1 MLVAAIMMFRDSK
14 PEKSD
19 NSNYTWWLIA
29 IEGLLV
35 GILTGLVGVGGGFM
49 IVPGLVLLGGLSMN
63 MAIGT
68 SLAIIAMQ
76 SATGFMKYLDV
87 LENLNL
93 EVNIPLMVV
102 FGLIGAAGSFVG
114 KTVGSKIS
122 NDGLKRGFAIFLV
135 VMGVYIIYM
144 NV

>member
-1 MLVAAIMMFRDSK
+1 ALTSQYISSTIQLLIFAVIMLAAAIMMFRDSK
-14 PEKSD
+14 PRKS
-19 NSNYTWWLIA
+19 SSENYTWWLLA

-49 IVPGLVLLGGLSMN
+49 IVPGLVLLGGLPMS
-63 MAIGT
+63 MAIGS

-76 SATGFMKYLDV
+76 SAIGFMKYLDV
-87 LENLNL
+87 LDKLNL

-102 FGLIGAAGSFVG
+102 FGLIGAVGSFVG

-122 NDGLKRGFAIFLV
+122 N
-135 VMGVYIIYM
+135 
-144 NV
+144 